1 MKAPPSLWEDV
12 FATVRLNQPDLVRGW
27 FQDLELVDLDAGVL
41 TIRTRNGAQQRYLEK
56 HGREAFRE
64 AAQATTGRLISVSF
78 QNGGS
83 DDEEEAVAFGLPG
96 DDTSLPLNNQ
106 YTFENFIT
114 GPCNRL
120 AHAAALA
127 IADEPG
133 RTYNPFFVHGQVG
146 LGKTHLLQAICHAIR
161 DKEPKA
167 RLLYLSCETFINHVM
182 ECVEQREWNRF
193 RYRYRYV
200 DVLVI
205 DDIQFLAERE
215 RSQEEFFHTFNTLHQ
230 SRRQIILSADCS
242 PKEIPSLEERLVSR
256 FNSGLVALMDRPCL
270 ETRVAILRRK
280 AKLAVI
286 EVPED
291 VIHFVASHVDANI
304 RDLEGAL
311 LRLDALSQT
320 VSGGITMEL
329 AREAFNQREV
339 QPITI
344 PMIVEEV
351 ARYYDVRLR
360 DVLGKKRNKSLT
372 RPRHICMFLA
382 RELTAQ
388 SLEEI
393 GMYFSGRDHSTV
405 LHAARSIKESK
416 EKDGDLNR
424 QLDDLTERVKN
435 VAQTPR

>member
-12 FATVRLNQPDLVRGW
+12 VATIRLDHPDLVRGW
-27 FQDLELVDLDAGVL
+27 FQDIELVDLDAGVM

-64 AAQATTGRLISVSF
+64 AAQATTGRLISVRF
-78 QNGGS
+78 LNGGS
-83 DDEEEAVAFGLPG
+83 EAEEEAAAQEPSVE
-96 DDTSLPLNNQ
+96 DVSLPLNPEH
-106 YTFENFIT
+106 TFDHFIT

-120 AHAAALA
+120 AHAAAMA
-127 IADEPG
+127 IAEEPG

-146 LGKTHLLQAICHAIR
+146 LGKTHLLQAICHAIQS
-161 DKEPKA
+161 KNPKA
-167 RLLYLSCETFINHVM
+167 RLLYLSCESFINHFM
-182 ECVEQREWNRF
+182 ESVERNELSRF

-230 SRRQIILSADCS
+230 SRRQIVLSADCCPS
-242 PKEIPSLEERLVSR
+242 EIPSLEERLVSR

-270 ETRVAILRRK
+270 ETRMAILRNK
-280 AKLAVI
+280 AKLRCI
-286 EVPED
+286 ELPED
-291 VIHFVASHVDANI
+291 VIRFVAGQLDDNI

-311 LRLDALSQT
+311 HRLDALSQT
-320 VSGGITMEL
+320 TPGGITLEL
-329 AREAFNQREV
+329 ARKTFHQREA
-339 QPITI
+339 QSITI

-351 ARYYDVRLR
+351 ARYYDVRVR

-372 RPRHICMFLA
+372 RPRHICMYLA
-382 RELTAQ
+382 REMTSQ

-405 LHAARSIKESK
+405 LHAARSIKMAREADP
-416 EKDGDLNR
+416 ELGG
-424 QLDDLTERVKN
+424 QLDDLSGKVKN
-435 VAQTPR
+435 VAQVPR